1 MTTTLTTPRRPRSR
15 PPLRRGPWWN
25 LPELLEE
32 MLPSVWEGDFS
43 WMGGELHPSVDMAE
57 TDKTIELRMD
67 LPGIQAKDVDIELVN
82 NVLTIKGQR
91 EEVKEEKDK
100 SYHRLERKT
109 GSFCRSFALPM
120 AVAET
125 ECVAEF
131 QDGVLT
137 VTLPK
142 EQASQAKKIKIKS

>member
-1 MTTTLTTPRRPRSR
+1 MTTTLTPTRRPRSR
-15 PPLRRGPWWN
+15 TPLRRAPWWN

-32 MLPSVWEGDFS
+32 MLPNVWEGDFG
-43 WMGGELHPSVDMAE
+43 WMGGEMYPSVDMAE
-57 TDKTIELRMD
+57 TDKAVELRID
-67 LPGIQAKDVDIELVN
+67 LPGLQAKDVDIELVN
-82 NVLTIKGQR
+82 NVITIRGQR
-91 EEVKEEKDK
+91 EETREEKDK

-109 GSFCRSFALPM
+109 GSFCRSFALPTP
-120 AVAET
+120 VSET

-142 EQASQAKKIKIKS
+142 EESSQAKKIKIKS